1 MLLRISAGA
10 FLNSKESAEAVEA
23 LKEDRLFL
31 RSSIESHEG
40 GIDAAC
46 TYLSD
51 HPTPALLI
59 VESAAQGDSLYEQLG
74 KLADV
79 CAPGTQVI
87 LIGAQNDVELYRNL
101 IKEGIADYLIGP
113 VTDSQLKASIADI
126 FKDKDIEKTARVI
139 AFAGVTGGVGSS
151 VLSHNTAFELAKAY
165 GEDVILVDMDLS
177 YGTAALVFNLQP
189 RQTIVD
195 ALTQTGRLDETL
207 VEQFLV
213 PYEEKLSVLASPSSL
228 GLGLRMTG
236 ESIDV
241 VMGMVKR
248 MADFVVVDVPHAWEP
263 WVSEVLAGVDDLI
276 LVARPDLTNLRN
288 AKNLVEYFGP
298 MRGPDAP
305 TRLVFNQVGAAKRSD
320 LSDKDFTDALAKVP
334 TISIP
339 YDPEGFGRALNNGE
353 MMSKASARSK
363 ATKAIEELAK
373 IVGAREAADEG
384 EKKSSFALF
393 KKK

>member
-1 MLLRISAGA
+1 MILRISVAA
-10 FLNSKESAEAVEA
+10 FLNNEESAAAVEA
-23 LKEDRLFL
+23 LKGDRLFL
-31 RSSIESHEG
+31 RSSIECHEG

-46 TYLSD
+46 IFLAN

-59 VESAAQGDSLYEQLG
+59 VESAAQGEALYKQLG
-74 KLADV
+74 ALADV

-87 LIGAQNDVELYRNL
+87 LIGSQNDVDLYRTL
-101 IKEGIADYLIGP
+101 IKEGVADYLIGP
-113 VTDSQLKASIADI
+113 VSDSQIKTSIADL
-126 FKDKDIEKTARVI
+126 FSDKDVERTARLI

-165 GEDVILVDMDLS
+165 GDEVILVDLDLS

-195 ALTQTGRLDETL
+195 ALTHTARLDEVL
-207 VEQFLV
+207 VEQYLV
-213 PYEEKLSVLASPSSL
+213 PYADKSSILASPASL
-228 GLGLRMTG
+228 GIGIRVTG
-236 ESIDV
+236 ESVEAVLGIL
-241 VMGMVKR
+241 KK

-263 WVSEVLAGVDDLI
+263 WVSEVLAGADDLI

-288 AKNLVEYFGP
+288 AKTLVEYFGP

-320 LSDKDFTDALAKVP
+320 LAAKDFTDALAKEP

-339 YDPEGFGRALNNGE
+339 YDPEAFGRAINNGE

-363 ATKAIEELAK
+363 ATKAIEKLAK
-373 IVGAREAADEG
+373 IVGAREPASKG
-384 EKKSSFALF
+384 GKKSAFSLF
-393 KKK
+393 KK